1 MIISIFGIP
10 MAGLILV
17 LSFMVIDLRTLN
29 SRQEAINEKLD
40 AIPDMLAEE
49 FRVMRGEM
57 ADQTSAIIKS
67 TAVAR

>member
-1 MIISIFGIP
+1 MIINIFGIP

-40 AIPDMLAEE
+40 AIHDMLAEE